1 MNMRSLKSGAN
12 KGLLAAVLFCFAATG
27 AAFAQDLTKEESAAL
42 KNYEAAISS
51 ADPVAAKKFLEDGGL
66 ADKLRLAEPE
76 HAANLVAKAQALTD
90 LEQLLDRTWRAA
102 QDMELSRALSLR
114 IDFNKPLEKV
124 GIGPAPEPLL
134 AWMKKY
140 KKYSDAKTRTVKKAI
155 REFET
160 VFGTAAVAGKVQ
172 WNAATIRER
181 NALLSEKAAQ
191 TLEQLINYETKTDKA
206 FQDQLKSADI
216 FRYLDPAGR
225 ARFERYLNQMATVEL
240 AKTRLSVPQEDRIKG
255 QPIEQQMYLLGS
267 LFDNSKNRGAAS
279 IERKVDSARAS
290 RPGETL
296 SFQNNQLLA
305 GMLQTGVVGEVKGTV
320 AGDKILKFYRSGAK
334 LSVAIESCRGCYAK
348 YEPSTGKIVLDSE
361 MIQQYLRVNNINA
374 ETLLKN
380 KTQVAALAKY
390 VSPMFV
396 HEATHQMQH
405 DWAARARI
413 YKPYVQEDEI
423 ESASM
428 EALYTTEKMKKD
440 KKFKNLFLKMEKNT
454 TYAQKR
460 IETMNRFN
468 EGSVKFDKTV
478 RQVYYYGIPS
488 FDAASSQ
495 ILSAISAELE
505 RRKAMP
511 AADRTALDQ
520 SGAGLND
527 AMDMT
532 VTELTGSVA
541 DIKTDALRKI
551 QDDLLHKAVY
561 TGHYES
567 ASDWTGSMLGTVR
580 TSAAPKRGA
589 VPAL

>member
-1 MNMRSLKSGAN
+1 MSSLHSRAN
-12 KGLLAAVLFCFAATG
+12 IGLAAAVLFCFAVPG
-27 AAFAQDLTKEESAAL
+27 AALAQELNKEEAAAL

-51 ADPVAAKKFLEDGGL
+51 ADPVAAKKFLEDGTL
-66 ADKLRLAEPE
+66 ADKLRIIEPE
-76 HAANLVAKAQALTD
+76 QAATLIAKAQAITD
-90 LEQLLDRTWRAA
+90 LQQLLDRTWRAG
-102 QDMELSRALSLR
+102 QDMELSRALALR
-114 IDFNKPLEKV
+114 IDFNRPLEKV

-134 AWMKKY
+134 AWMAKY
-140 KKYSDAKTRTVKKAI
+140 KKYSAAKTLTVKKAI

-160 VFGTAAVAGKVQ
+160 VFGTAAVAGKAQ
-172 WNAATIRER
+172 WEAATIRER
-181 NALLSEKAAQ
+181 NVLLSEKAAQ
-191 TLEQLINYETKTDKA
+191 LLENLINNETKTDKA
-206 FQDQLKSADI
+206 FQDKLKNAEI
-216 FRYLDPAGR
+216 FRYLDPAGK
-225 ARFERYLNQMATVEL
+225 ARFERYLNQLATVEL
-240 AKTRLSVPQEDRIKG
+240 AKARLSAPQADKIKNR
-255 QPIEQQMYLLGS
+255 PIEQQMYLLGG
-267 LFDNSKNRGAAS
+267 LFDNSKDRGAVS
-279 IERKVDSARAS
+279 IERKVDAGRQS

-305 GMLQTGVVGEVKGTV
+305 GMLRTSLQSEVKGTA
-320 AGDKILKFYRSGAK
+320 AGNKILKFYNSGAK
-334 LSVAIESCRGCYAK
+334 LDVAIESCRGCYAK
-348 YEPSTGKIVLDSE
+348 YEPDNGKIILDSE
-361 MIQQYLRVNNINA
+361 MIQQYMRINNITA

-380 KTQVAALAKY
+380 KTQLAALTKY

-405 DWAARARI
+405 DWADKARI

-440 KKFKNLFLKMEKNT
+440 KKFKDLFLKMEKT
-454 TYAQKR
+454 TAYAQKR
-460 IETMNRFN
+460 IETMDRFN

-505 RRKAMP
+505 RRKALS
-511 AADRTALDQ
+511 AADRAALD
-520 SGAGLND
+520 AGGTGLKD
-527 AMDMT
+527 AMGMT

-561 TGHYES
+561 TGHYEN
-567 ASDWTGSMLGTVR
+567 AADWTGSML
-580 TSAAPKRGA
+580 
-589 VPAL
+589 